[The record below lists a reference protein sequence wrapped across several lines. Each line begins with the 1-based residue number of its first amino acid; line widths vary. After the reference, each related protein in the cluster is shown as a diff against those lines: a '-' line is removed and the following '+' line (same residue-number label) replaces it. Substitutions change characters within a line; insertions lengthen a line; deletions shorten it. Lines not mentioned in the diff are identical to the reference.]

1 MDNWIEIPSE
11 LIARNEEIDLCIDIA
26 FINNFVALT
35 GRDKQLKARHLH
47 ELANRTK
54 SQMYSAID
62 KMFRDYNYAGF
73 RIKTIFC
80 DQEFKPVFEEVKD
93 ELGVDMEYTAT
104 GEHEPTAERNIQHI
118 KALFRTQFHRMPFKA
133 IPKVLTKHI
142 AIRVVATS
150 NYYPQKGG
158 ISKYYSP
165 HMILKKEKVD
175 YMKECAVESGSYV
188 QGYGHETHRNQ
199 RTRTVDAIYCRPD
212 DRSRNGHILFDLH
225 TGKEITRNKVKV
237 LPMTAQVIKMVEDRA
252 RDEGVTELRTYSR
265 RNGEVI
271 LDGDLLAGVDP
282 DTLWDEEYNPD
293 EEDTPPEK
301 DDNLEWETIDE
312 EEVDDI
318 INDAADD
325 LIFRDD
331 EIEDEIVNRIIEK
344 ARERQ
349 RRMDKL
355 DEEYEQPRQPEDDLP
370 LTEDQEDEVM
380 KEMIQELNAL
390 EHDSDKEEE
399 IYFEDDSKFEDEDSD
414 DDSVPGLVRRA
425 YVNDDEDSDD
435 NSDDE
440 SPPAPVDKH
449 EGRKHRSGKAYWQG
463 KTKMRPNLR
472 PGTIKTKHQAYIKRK
487 KSKSNSL
494 KNRSAMRRNA
504 RMKHLRTALHQHVS

>member
-1 MDNWIEIPSE
+1 MFDNVNSNNNVSFGYCMVQTVAENMEGFTKKQVKRATEARSAYHMAGAPDMKTFQLAVRSGLFKNCPLEERDIVNAEKIYGPSVSAIKGKTKRPTPDAIVDNWIEIPSE

-73 RIKTIFC
+73 RVKTIFC

-104 GEHEPTAERNIQHI
+104 GEHEPTAERNVQHI
-118 KALFRTQFHRMPFKA
+118 KSLFRTQFHRMPFKA

-165 HMILKKEKVD
+165 HMILNKEKVD

-212 DRSRNGHILFDLH
+212 DKSRNGHILFDLH

-265 RNGEVI
+265 RNGEVKSLFI
-271 LDGDLLAGVDP
+271 
-282 DTLWDEEYNPD
+282 
-293 EEDTPPEK
+293 
-301 DDNLEWETIDE
+301 
-312 EEVDDI
+312 
-318 INDAADD
+318 
-325 LIFRDD
+325 
-331 EIEDEIVNRIIEK
+331 
-344 ARERQ
+344 
-349 RRMDKL
+349 
-355 DEEYEQPRQPEDDLP
+355 P
-370 LTEDQEDEVM
+370 LRV
-380 KEMIQELNAL
+380 
-390 EHDSDKEEE
+390 
-399 IYFEDDSKFEDEDSD
+399 
-414 DDSVPGLVRRA
+414 
-425 YVNDDEDSDD
+425 
-435 NSDDE
+435 
-440 SPPAPVDKH
+440 
-449 EGRKHRSGKAYWQG
+449 
-463 KTKMRPNLR
+463 
-472 PGTIKTKHQAYIKRK
+472 
-487 KSKSNSL
+487 
-494 KNRSAMRRNA
+494 
-504 RMKHLRTALHQHVS
+504 